1 VQAPCPGSS
10 SSEVDVVLEPQEV
23 EVSKAD
29 VYGDDREREA
39 RKGVSEVGGGLA
51 DAALARGHHHPQCG
65 TRRLRDGA
73 TAVVAHGDD
82 AVLLEGGGYGRDRE
96 AFKRNED
103 EDNQS
108 RLRGCR
114 GKMVKSH

>member
-1 VQAPCPGSS
+1 VQAPRPGSS
-10 SSEVDVVLEPQEV
+10 SGEVDV
-23 EVSKAD
+23 EVSKTD

-39 RKGVSEVGGGLA
+39 RKGGSEVGGGGGGGLA

-73 TAVVAHGDD
+73 TVVVAHGDD

-96 AFKRNED
+96 ASKRNED

-108 RLRGCR
+108 RLGGCR

>member
-1 VQAPCPGSS
+1 VQAPRPGSS
-10 SSEVDVVLEPQEV
+10 SGEVDVVLEPQQEEV

-39 RKGVSEVGGGLA
+39 RKGGSEVVGGGGLA

-82 AVLLEGGGYGRDRE
+82 AVLLEGGGYG
-96 AFKRNED
+96 
-103 EDNQS
+103 
-108 RLRGCR
+108 
-114 GKMVKSH
+114 